1 MIMQINK
8 SHLNMSSNKYE
19 VMTFYPPPSSFLRGL
34 PPRLPLPPC
43 MSRGVFFFTF
53 IWDSLDM
60 YNKLV
65 GNYEKIY

>member
-1 MIMQINK
+1 
-8 SHLNMSSNKYE
+8 MSSNKYE
-19 VMTFYPPPSSFLRGL
+19 VMTFYPPLLFFKGA
-34 PPRLPLPPC
+34 PPQAPPPPC